1 MKWVLAPTLLVAI
14 GVAAAGAPKPKLPER
29 YAKWLNQDVVYIITD
44 EERKTFVGSTSD
56 EQRDKFIEDFWDIRN
71 PSPGSSRNS
80 YKQEHYSRIEYAN
93 SHFGRE
99 SNTPGW
105 MTDQGRTWILFGK
118 PTSQH
123 PFVGYSQ
130 IYPLELWFYD
140 NPTHSPSLPAFFYVL
155 FYMPGDIGE
164 YKFYRPFFD
173 GPMKLVRG
181 SQFNSNRDVY
191 RFLSPLGGD
200 VAHAS
205 LSLVAGDPID
215 TRTYQ
220 PDMSSE
226 MLISKIQN
234 FANDHFNLQQLRTR
248 RALRT
253 LVSSR
258 MLVAGSDLNLAVV
271 TLTDPLHEKWLDYS
285 VPISDEKMGFRTEDG
300 QFAIDFRYSLRT
312 EGGGLVIEDA
322 AQRKYPAYESSSA
335 FTPFEIAGR
344 IPLVPGKYKLEVQ
357 IVNSKTSRSYRGEAA
372 ISVPAEGQK
381 SWIAGPLLADSVSRS
396 ARPNA
401 VTPFQYYGVQ
411 FHPLGG
417 QELAAKRQLHV
428 LYQLYEPQPSDY
440 DVEYVLANLTVH
452 DARIVTTEHVQA
464 SEFKGNLLLKSKT
477 LDSGGL
483 PPGQYMLAVQLKSSN
498 GPVMA
503 STNDR
508 LRILEASPEAP
519 LYFVSDPAKL
529 ASPGLVE
536 YMRGLAALAQR
547 DEGAAQNY
555 LERSLKLNP
564 ANSFGKQFLVQAYY
578 HQHRYQAVSDLY
590 RRNSLKDFEVSP
602 DVMAQIAVSLW
613 DSGDSGQAKT
623 VLKSARDLFPEDSL
637 LAATDK
643 LFSRLKN

>member
-1 MKWVLAPTLLVAI
+1 
-14 GVAAAGAPKPKLPER
+14 
-29 YAKWLNQDVVYIITD
+29 
-44 EERKTFVGSTSD
+44 
-56 EQRDKFIEDFWDIRN
+56 
-71 PSPGSSRNS
+71 
-80 YKQEHYSRIEYAN
+80 
-93 SHFGRE
+93 
-99 SNTPGW
+99 
-105 MTDQGRTWILFGK
+105 
-118 PTSQH
+118 
-123 PFVGYSQ
+123 
-130 IYPLELWFYD
+130 
-140 NPTHSPSLPAFFYVL
+140 
-155 FYMPGDIGE
+155 
-164 YKFYRPFFD
+164 
-173 GPMKLVRG
+173 VRG